1 MAKKK
6 STTGASSQKTVQTR
20 RVVEVFFGCWDGAC
34 GVSDESLHAAPGD
47 IVVMTAFGVQVSIKF
62 IVNSPF
68 ESDAGAG
75 APIVLAAG
83 TSRSEI
89 VKRFHPTDPAK
100 YKYRVKCNPNCG
112 TRAGQPEM
120 IVP

>member
-1 MAKKK
+1 MAKKTATAAAGI
-6 STTGASSQKTVQTR
+6 SKTAQPRSVI
-20 RVVEVFFGCWDGAC
+20 EAFYGCWDGAC
-34 GVSDESLHAAPGD
+34 AVSDESLHAAPGD

-62 IVNSPF
+62 SAGSPF
-68 ESDAGAG
+68 VSGAGAG

-83 TSRSEI
+83 MSRSEI
-89 VKRFHPTDPAK
+89 VKPYHASNPAK
-100 YKYRVKCNPNCG
+100 YKYRIKCNPTCG

>member
-1 MAKKK
+1 MANTK
-6 STTGASSQKTVQTR
+6 TTGTSSSTGAQAR
-20 RVVEVFFGCWDGAC
+20 NVVEVFYGCWDGAC
-34 GVSDESLHAAPGD
+34 GVSDDSLHAGPGD

-62 IVNSPF
+62 SANSPF
-68 ESDAGAG
+68 ESNAGAG

-89 VKRFHPTDPAK
+89 VKKYHPTIPTK
-100 YKYRVKCNPNCG
+100 YKYKVKCRPDCG
-112 TRAGQPEM
+112 SHAGQPEM